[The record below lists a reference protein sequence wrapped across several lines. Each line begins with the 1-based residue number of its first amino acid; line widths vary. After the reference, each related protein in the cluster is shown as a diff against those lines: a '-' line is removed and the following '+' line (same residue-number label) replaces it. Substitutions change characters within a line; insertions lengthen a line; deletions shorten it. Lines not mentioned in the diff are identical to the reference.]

1 MTHVNLSSMN
11 GWCRQMID
19 QVASMFRKAAPG
31 VDPAG
36 DREALLAQIG
46 QLIVENDFPAI
57 GR

>member
-1 MTHVNLSSMN
+1 
-11 GWCRQMID
+11 MID